1 LEGNVVNPLE
11 ENGRKDHWE
20 SIYGTKSEN
29 EVSWFQASPSVSLN
43 LIARKGTGTDSKIID
58 IGGGASRL
66 VDALFERGFTQVTV
80 LDIAEAALDQAR
92 RRLGTH
98 ATSVTWICADITRW
112 KPDALYDVWH
122 DRAVF
127 HFLTEAQERAAYKEA
142 LRAGLRPGGTAIIA
156 TFALDGPERCSGLP
170 IVRYS
175 PETLAMELGPAFRL
189 LDSTSENH
197 LTPFATVQKF
207 QFSRF
212 RRL

>member
-1 LEGNVVNPLE
+1 METT
-11 ENGRKDHWE
+11 GRKDHWE
-20 SIYGTKSEN
+20 SIYGTKSED
-29 EVSWFQASPSVSLN
+29 EVSWFQASPSVSLD
-43 LIARKGTGTDSKIID
+43 LVAREGVGTDSKIID

-66 VDALFERGFTQVTV
+66 VDALLERGFAHVTV

-92 RRLGTH
+92 RRLGTR

-112 KPDALYDVWH
+112 TPGSPYDVWH

-127 HFLTEAQERAAYKEA
+127 HFLTEARDRDAYKAA
-142 LRAGLRPGGTAIIA
+142 LRASLRPGGIAIIA

-175 PETLAMELGPAFRL
+175 PQTLAQELGPAFSL
-189 LDSTSENH
+189 LDSATQEH
-197 LTPFATVQKF
+197 HTPFATVQKF

-212 RRL
+212 RRV